1 LLLPLRDRVAFR
13 QQSFEADQGGLF
25 VPGDA
30 DVGLGDEVELE
41 IHFLAEEV
49 RFRIRAE
56 VRWKRAA
63 GRRAAPPGIGLTFLA
78 SEAAARTQL
87 LAFVD
92 GDDVHHRERDARRLP
107 VHVEA
112 RADIAGVVE
121 VCQTDDI
128 SAGGCFLLVDK
139 HPPIGSR
146 LQVKL
151 KGMGSLFPWVS
162 LGAVVCW
169 HRLGGDRE
177 GFGVRFVADNDWQR
191 RRLDKLIRVVRERVA
206 REIRMHART
215 SPPGAS
221 TTSPTSSLTP
231 SSTSMLPRK

>member
-1 LLLPLRDRVAFR
+1 LLLPLRDRAAFR
-13 QQSFEADQGGLF
+13 QQSFEAEQGGLF

-30 DVGLGDEVELE
+30 DVELGDEVELE

-78 SEAAARTQL
+78 SEDAARTQL

-92 GDDVHHRERDARRLP
+92 GDDVRHRERDTRRLP

-112 RADIAGVVE
+112 RAEIGGTVE

-128 SAGGCFLLVDK
+128 SEGGCFLLVSK
-139 HPPIGSR
+139 HPEIGAR
-146 LQVKL
+146 LVVKL
-151 KGMGSLFPWVS
+151 KGTGALFPWVS

-169 HRLGGDRE
+169 HRQGGDRE
-177 GFGVRFVADNDWQR
+177 GFGVRFVPDSEWQR
-191 RRLDKLIRVVRERVA
+191 RRLGKLVKVVRERVA

-221 TTSPTSSLTP
+221 TTSPTTSLPP
-231 SSTSMLPRK
+231 SRTSMLPRK

>member
-1 LLLPLRDRVAFR
+1 MAFR

-30 DVGLGDEVELE
+30 DVELGDQVELE

-78 SEAAARTQL
+78 SEEAARTQL

-112 RADIAGVVE
+112 RADIGGVVE

-139 HPPIGSR
+139 HPAIGVR

-151 KGMGSLFPWVS
+151 KGTGALFPWVT

-177 GFGVRFVADNDWQR
+177 GFGVRFVPDNDWQR
-191 RRLDKLIRVVRERVA
+191 RRLDKLVRVVRERVA
-206 REIRMHART
+206 REIRMHARS
-215 SPPGAS
+215 SPPGAA
-221 TTSPTSSLTP
+221 TTSPTASRSP